1 MPTKYGKTWVML
13 SNQNQIFCLMGPTA
27 AGKTALAIEL
37 VEKFPFEII
46 SVDSGMI
53 YRGMD
58 IGTAKPTSDE
68 LKAAPHYLID
78 ICDVSENYS
87 AGQFR
92 DDALVKI
99 EDIFARGKVPLL
111 VGGTMLYFRTLQQG
125 ISDLPKSTKEIR
137 DKITAELERVGVEGL
152 YQQLQKTD
160 PQTATKLKPT
170 DSQRIQRAMEVFH
183 LTGKTLSELQRISP
197 PQKLPYKAIN
207 IAVTPSDRSFLH
219 DKINRRFLEM
229 MRLGF
234 IEEVEQLYKRGDLKL
249 SLPSMRSV
257 GYRQVWQYLAGQITR
272 DQMLEQIP
280 IATRQLAKR
289 QLTWLRTWPEIRFFD
304 SENQN
309 LLAEVTK
316 EINL

>member
-1 MPTKYGKTWVML
+1 
-13 SNQNQIFCLMGPTA
+13 MGPTA
-27 AGKTALAIEL
+27 AGKTAFAIEL

-53 YRGMD
+53 YRSMD

-68 LKAAPHYLID
+68 LKIAPHHLID
-78 ICDVSENYS
+78 ICDPTENYS

-92 DDALVKI
+92 DDAMTEI
-99 EDIFARGKVPLL
+99 EKIFARGKIPLL

-137 DKITAELERVGVEGL
+137 AQITAELERIGVEGL

-160 PQTATKLKPT
+160 PQTAVKLKPT
-170 DSQRIQRAMEVFH
+170 DSQRIQRALEVFH
-183 LTGKTLSELQRISP
+183 LTGKTLSELQRVSP
-197 PQKLPYKAIN
+197 PQKLPYKVVN
-207 IAVTPSDRSFLH
+207 IAIAPAERSSLH
-219 DKINRRFLEM
+219 DKINKRFREM

-234 IEEVEQLYKRGDLKL
+234 IEEVEQLYKRGDLDL

-257 GYRQVWQYLAGQITR
+257 GYRQVWQYLAGQITH

-289 QLTWLRTWPEIRFFD
+289 QLTWLRTWPEIKFFD
-304 SENQN
+304 GENQN
-309 LLAEVTK
+309 LLAEVIR